1 MLENIKLRSV
11 TTFIGLPILGLMV
24 WLGGYFFS
32 AIIAIISVWGT
43 LEICLLCS
51 KKGFDLIKSVA
62 VCLAIGIVLITHSI
76 AGLFPDSIVLGERSL
91 LLTTWHWI
99 FIVIVTCY
107 SIWQT
112 RQIKSVIGWRNSLF
126 TLFAGL
132 CPAIFLSYM
141 ILIRIMDEGLQ
152 LIFFLL
158 TIIWVADTLAYIVG
172 SLWGKHKLML
182 KVPSTQIIISP
193 NKTWEG
199 LIAGISSAL
208 VVAVATYFLDLISLN
223 LQEIIFL
230 TLILVM
236 FGVIGDLVESS
247 FKRLFGAKDSG
258 SLLPGHGG
266 ILDKVDSFV
275 LNAIIM
281 YYYLI
286 WIVL

>member
-1 MLENIKLRSV
+1 MIKNIKLRFV

-32 AIIAIISVWGT
+32 VTIAIISVWGT
-43 LEICLLCS
+43 IEICLLCS
-51 KKGFDLIKSVA
+51 KKGFDIIKSFA
-62 VCLAIGIVLITHSI
+62 VCMAIGIVLITHSI
-76 AGLFPDSIVLGERSL
+76 AGLFPDSIVLGQRSL

-107 SIWQT
+107 SVWQT
-112 RQIKSVIGWRNSLF
+112 RQIKSAIGWRNSIL
-126 TLFAGL
+126 TLSAGL
-132 CPAIFLSYM
+132 CPAIFLSFM
-141 ILIRIMDEGLQ
+141 ILIRTMDQGLQ
-152 LIFFLL
+152 FIIFML

-182 KVPSTQIIISP
+182 KIPFTQIMMSP

-208 VVAVATYFLDLISLN
+208 AVAIVIHFLDLISLK
-223 LQEIIFL
+223 LQDIILL
-230 TLILVM
+230 TLILVI
-236 FGVIGDLVESS
+236 FGFIGDLLESS
-247 FKRLFGAKDSG
+247 FKRLFGVKESG
-258 SLLPGHGG
+258 TLLPGHGG